1 MFLAFNFQHV
11 NLNQVKILPQWGAGK
26 TLVGLLC
33 CFLYKWPNGK
43 AKFHGL
49 LRKITDNTVW
59 ASFLEPHQRLVN
71 WVNVLLFGQADLILF
86 CVSHL
91 VQTVQQWGD
100 MWTLSVW
107 IVVLRQPINSAC
119 ILWVL
124 ASCHVVSLSKVLCC
138 FLSIMLAILFTFSF
152 FNAYE

>member
-26 TLVGLLC
+26 TLVGLLF

-71 WVNVLLFGQADLILF
+71 WVNFLLFGQPSWFDFLL
-86 CVSHL
+86 CVSPCANI
-91 VQTVQQWGD
+91 VQQWGD

-138 FLSIMLAILFTFSF
+138 FLSIMLAILFTFF
-152 FNAYE
+152 LF